1 MPSREPT
8 RLTIVILVVHL
19 FVAAALVGLV
29 LLQRSE
35 GGALGMG
42 GGSNS
47 LISGRGAADA
57 LARMTMAAGA
67 IFFVTSITL
76 TMLAGSARR
85 DRSVIDQIPVSEP
98 SAVPAPALPQP
109 SAALPSDAP
118 SEAAAAGE
126 SQVVPSALQAVQR
139 AGPLQPRAESPAAVP
154 GSAGPAASTPAIART
169 QPAASTGAVLP
180 AQSTPTQS
188 APARL
193 EAAPRRA
200 AAAPPV
206 STVIATPAAPPA
218 ETIEAAP
225 IAAPAPTI
233 PRPRAGPEE

>member
-1 MPSREPT
+1 M
-8 RLTIVILVVHL
+8 TIVILIIHL

-29 LLQRSE
+29 LVQRSE

-57 LARMTMAAGA
+57 LARLTMVAGA

-85 DRSVIDQIPVSEP
+85 SSSVIDQIPASAPLTTPAPTLPPVTAEP
-98 SAVPAPALPQP
+98 SADGTTQI
-109 SAALPSDAP
+109 
-118 SEAAAAGE
+118 
-126 SQVVPSALQAVQR
+126 VPSARQAVQR
-139 AGPLQPRAESPAAVP
+139 AGPLQPRDESQTAPNVAPPGGSAAGAPSQRPALTPSAVP
-154 GSAGPAASTPAIART
+154 ARQPT
-169 QPAASTGAVLP
+169 LAQPAP
-180 AQSTPTQS
+180 AQLTPGRTET
-188 APARL
+188 APG
-193 EAAPRRA
+193 RA
-200 AAAPPV
+200 AATIPSV
-206 STVIATPAAPPA
+206 STVTAAPVIPPP
-218 ETIEAAP
+218 ETLEQPP